1 MSPRPSLTIERAAVF
16 CCSCAV
22 IVAISGCSMMM
33 NIRPAADS
41 YTFDLGTASA
51 QDARAKAETALIP
64 LGYRLSVDDGLPGVR
79 IESQWQSRSP
89 VDEQERASGYE
100 IISRVK
106 LSGRQSNAAAAPNM
120 YRVLLT
126 VENRFVPLR
135 GTSRAS
141 RHLGAPVGATYA
153 RSIVKQVSVAFGG
166 TSRPVADEPLP
177 F

>member
-1 MSPRPSLTIERAAVF
+1 
-16 CCSCAV
+16 
-22 IVAISGCSMMM
+22 MMM

-41 YTFDLGTASA
+41 YTFDLGTSSA

-64 LGYRLSVDDGLPGVR
+64 LGYRLSDDDGLPGVR
-79 IESQWQSRSP
+79 IESQWQSRAP
-89 VDEQERASGYE
+89 VDDQERASGYE

-106 LSGRQSNAAAAPNM
+106 LSGHPSKTATVPNS
-120 YRVLLT
+120 YRLLLT
-126 VENRFVPLR
+126 VENRFVPSR

-141 RHLGAPVGATYA
+141 RHLGAPVGSTYA
-153 RSIVKQVSVAFGG
+153 RSVVKQVSVAFGG

>member
-1 MSPRPSLTIERAAVF
+1 
-16 CCSCAV
+16 
-22 IVAISGCSMMM
+22 MMM

-41 YTFDLGTASA
+41 YTFDLGTASP
-51 QDARAKAETALIP
+51 QEARARAETALVP
-64 LGYRLSVDDGLPGVR
+64 LGYKLSADDGLPGVR
-79 IESQWQSRSP
+79 IESQWQSRNP
-89 VDEQERASGYE
+89 VDDQERASGYE

-106 LSGRQSNAAAAPNM
+106 LAGRPNVVPGSPNL

-126 VENRFVPLR
+126 VENRFVPSR

-141 RHLGAPVGATYA
+141 RHLGAPLGSAYA

-166 TSRPVADEPLP
+166 TPRPVADEPRP